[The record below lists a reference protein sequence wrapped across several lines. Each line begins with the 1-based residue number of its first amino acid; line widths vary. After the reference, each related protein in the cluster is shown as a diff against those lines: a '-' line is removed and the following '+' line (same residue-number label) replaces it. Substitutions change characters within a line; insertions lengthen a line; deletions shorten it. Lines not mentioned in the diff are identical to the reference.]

1 MMFVNVKKMLIDS
14 YKKEVRSESKQA
26 VWFNLAFEH
35 FASISVVYL
44 TNRFQCCRESVQ

>member
-35 FASISVVYL
+35 FASISVVY
-44 TNRFQCCRESVQ
+44 